1 MIIIGT
7 TPGREEWLSQCLKS
21 ITKSVLVLSDFTYE
35 LGKINWVFNNTK
47 IDRFMF
53 LQDSVVVKD
62 EKLFD
67 LLYNDKG
74 SIALTND
81 PSMFGMYM
89 GIYERVHLS
98 KIEIPIPKSK
108 SEAIGYEISW
118 TKNYCQAAKNVR
130 VAFSD
135 FTDSKSKRKETVF
148 GRLNLVI
155 ENDFLIKYKGNW
167 GQKSPLD

>member
-1 MIIIGT
+1 
-7 TPGREEWLSQCLKS
+7 
-21 ITKSVLVLSDFTYE
+21 
-35 LGKINWVFNNTK
+35 
-47 IDRFMF
+47 MF